1 MKFSFT
7 EDQRLFASGLRDLL
21 ANECTP
27 AHVREVWENHTGH
40 IPELWSRLT
49 DMGVLSMLVPES
61 AGGMG
66 GTLLDAILLF
76 QELGRA
82 GVPGPVLEHM
92 AIAAPALANTS
103 WGPSLVDGS
112 QIATLWVDNSPY
124 VAHAQ
129 VANLVVRNDSVIT
142 GFSSSD
148 AHGIDGGRQL
158 FTISGGSESA
168 ASAQVFGLAASDVMA
183 LASAAYLIG
192 ASERMI
198 EVAAEYAR
206 QREQFGKPIGS
217 FQAVKHL
224 MSDALLKVEFAKAP
238 TYRAAWSASTGA
250 ATAVRDI
257 SMAKALASEAAYRAS
272 RSTMQVHGGIGYTF
286 EANCH
291 FYYRRERMLA
301 VNIGNRGFWAD
312 RLIAELPGA
321 QGKAA

>member
-27 AHVREVWENHTGH
+27 AHVREAWENHTGH

-92 AIAAPALANTS
+92 AVAAPALANTS

-129 VANLVVRNDSVIT
+129 VANLVLRNNSVIT
-142 GFSSSD
+142 GFSSNN

-158 FTISGGSESA
+158 FAISGGTETSTSA
-168 ASAQVFGLAASDVMA
+168 EVFGLPASDVMA

-192 ASERMI
+192 ASEHMI

-238 TYRAAWSASTGA
+238 TYRAAWSASIGA

-272 RSTMQVHGGIGYTF
+272 RSTMQVHGGIGYTW
-286 EANCH
+286 EADLQLWMKKSWALMRAYGDATFH
-291 FYYRRERMLA
+291 RRR
-301 VNIGNRGFWAD
+301 V
-312 RLIAELPGA
+312 GA
-321 QGKAA
+321 SVLSK

>member
-27 AHVREVWENHTGH
+27 AHVREAWENHTGH

-124 VAHAQ
+124 VAHAH
-129 VANLVVRNDSVIT
+129 VANLVLRNDAVIT

-198 EVAAEYAR
+198 EVEWSPSSKSVFLVQIQIEALDRSGLLSDVTRVLSEHHVNILSATVSTSQDRLALSRFVFE
-206 QREQFGKPIGS
+206 
-217 FQAVKHL
+217 
-224 MSDALLKVEFAKAP
+224 MSDVMHLDRVLN
-238 TYRAAWSASTGA
+238 
-250 ATAVRDI
+250 AVRRID
-257 SMAKALASEAAYRAS
+257 AVYDVYRVSE
-272 RSTMQVHGGIGYTF
+272 G
-286 EANCH
+286 
-291 FYYRRERMLA
+291 
-301 VNIGNRGFWAD
+301 
-312 RLIAELPGA
+312 
-321 QGKAA
+321 